1 MLDGYTYRVDI
12 QHSVQERLDHMIASH
27 CKVLSVRFDVR
38 FPNVYPHDGGNQ
50 ALSRFMKALKEF
62 YTGHGVMIHYV
73 WVREQVSSEVPH
85 YHVVLFVN
93 GSCIQDARGIWC
105 KAQEVWSRIVGGL
118 DGLVQFCWPWYQDHT
133 GVGGIMIRRPAG
145 NAVGYQLLAQEQA
158 FAAAR
163 LAALEHAAY
172 LAKEYSKGNAPE
184 RVREFG
190 ASQL

>member
-1 MLDGYTYRVDI
+1 MLVEYTYRADI
-12 QHSVQERLDHMIASH
+12 LNGIQARLDQMIAQH

-38 FPNVYPHDGGNQ
+38 FPSGYLHDGSNQ

-62 YTGHGVMIHYV
+62 YTWHGVEIQYV

-93 GSCIQDARGIWC
+93 GSHRQDARGIWI
-105 KAQEVWSRIVGGL
+105 KAQEVWSRIVGGSE
-118 DGLVQFCWPWYQDHT
+118 GLIHFCWPWYQGHT
-133 GVGGIMIRRPAG
+133 GVGGIMIRRPSG
-145 NAVGYQLLAQEQA
+145 NAIGPQLLEQQQA

-163 LAALEHAAY
+163 SAALEHAAY